1 MAPPPALLHLLG
13 QVSRLRPAAEFAIA
27 ARDPEKAQRARLRD
41 ILGRNAGTEY
51 ARKYG
56 FDGQTSPTEFASR
69 APLITHRELA
79 PWVDRLMNGERN
91 LLTTEAPLYYAQTT
105 GSTGGA
111 KHVPI
116 TPSYRAEFQKTLHVA
131 LWHLYG
137 RFPAAFLSR
146 ALYFVGSRQV
156 GTARDGNG
164 IGTMSG
170 FNFTELPPLVRSI
183 YAWPYELFE
192 VKDLRT
198 RTYLA
203 LWLATIG
210 DPSLIGGIFPAP
222 IVYLVRDLAEL
233 GPELACDMRRGQL
246 PDWLVLSP
254 EQRATFAQWTGARPD
269 LASRLERSARAP
281 EEEKVREAWP
291 SLKLVY
297 CWNTATAALY
307 TPELKRRLGP
317 DVALRDAIY
326 AACEGW
332 CSIPMGEDEPGG
344 ALSITSHFFEF
355 IEEGAFERGDRTA
368 IPAWALE
375 DGRKY
380 YIVVTN
386 SAGLYRYQLNDLVEM
401 CGRYEETPRIRFVR
415 KGGATSNLLG
425 EKLEEDL
432 VNRAV
437 GAAMKDVR
445 VEATCFT
452 LAPVMGGE
460 RPHYALFFEPAPGTS
475 DEAVT
480 RLRDAVD
487 AALANHAI
495 EYSRLRRN
503 GHLAPLELRRL
514 PPGSYDRFRQEKVSA
529 GSAEAQLKIP
539 HLVSDPASVPARA

>member
-1 MAPPPALLHLLG
+1 M
-13 QVSRLRPAAEFAIA
+13 SRLRPAAEFALA

-51 ARKYG
+51 ARTHG
-56 FDGQTSPTEFASR
+56 LDENTSPREYAAR
-69 APLITHRELA
+69 APITTHQELA
-79 PWVDRLMNGERN
+79 PWIDRLMKGERN

-116 TPSYRAEFQKTLHVA
+116 TPSYRVEFQKTLHVA

-156 GTARDGNG
+156 GTAPDGNG

-170 FNFTELPPLVRSI
+170 FNFTELPPIVRSI

-198 RTYLA
+198 RSYLA
-203 LWLATIG
+203 LWLATVG
-210 DPSLIGGIFPAP
+210 NPSLIGGIFPAP
-222 IVYLVRDLAEL
+222 IVYLLRDLAEL
-233 GPELACDMRRGQL
+233 APELAKDMHRGQL
-246 PDWLVLSP
+246 PDWLELSP
-254 EQRATFAQWTGARPD
+254 EQRATFAQWTGSRPEV
-269 LASRLERSARAP
+269 AARLERASRAP
-281 EEEKVREAWP
+281 DEEKVREAWP
-291 SLKLVY
+291 LLKLVY
-297 CWNTATAALY
+297 CWNTSTAALY
-307 TPELKRRLGP
+307 VPELKRRLGP
-317 DVALRDAIY
+317 DIEVRDAIY

-332 CSIPMGEDEPGG
+332 CSIPMGEAEPGG
-344 ALSITSHFFEF
+344 ALSITSHYFEF
-355 IEEGAFERGDRTA
+355 IEESAFDRGDRTA
-368 IPAWALE
+368 IPAWAME
-375 DGRKY
+375 DGRRY

-386 SAGLYRYQLNDLVEM
+386 SAGLYRYLLNDLVEM

-425 EKLEEDL
+425 EKFEEDL

-437 GAAMKDVR
+437 GAALKDTR
-445 VEATCFT
+445 IETTCFT
-452 LAPVMGGE
+452 LAPVVGGV
-460 RPHYALFFEPAPGTS
+460 RPHYALYFEPTPGTP
-475 DEAVT
+475 DDALT

-487 AALANHAI
+487 DALAKNAI

-514 PPGSYDRFRQEKVSA
+514 PDGSYDRFRQERVAA

-539 HLVSDPASVPARA
+539 HLVSDPASVPARAG